1 MTIET
6 KLVSKIKTLPS
17 GTKKAYLRFMDATI
31 LADHTICPLYPHK
44 DGGLTI
50 SFYALVKM
58 TDANMNAL
66 TETLLATARGA
77 ATGTSEIKKK
87 LDAYDKIEDVAL
99 KATYFRKNFFDVYF
113 AAAQKCARTFRYS
126 ISDAKDGTA
135 WRSKK
140 YAEAIY
146 GVETNTALTDE
157 DLDGHLVIKIQR
169 STEDFFKFHKKY
181 APCFNETNA
190 NYEVVR
196 RLQGQKFLVED
207 EEMISVLDEQTGCPV
222 VYRLSDFSKVRFESG
237 TGFYNKV
244 STGFKIYPPACI
256 SANTGDF
263 TLIEGKENGDLPSID
278 GVTGEVLEA
287 FR

>member
-1 MTIET
+1 MAIET
-6 KLVSKIKTLPS
+6 KLVSRITTLSS
-17 GTKKAYLRFMDATI
+17 GKKKAYLRFMDATI
-31 LADHTICPLYPHK
+31 LADHSICPIHPHK
-44 DGGLTI
+44 KGGLAI
-50 SFYALVKM
+50 SFYVLVKM

-157 DLDGHLVIKIQR
+157 DLDGHLVIKISD
-169 STEDFFKFHKKY
+169 STEGFFKFHKKY

-190 NYEVVR
+190 NYAVVR